1 MRIITSILTLS
12 LIFSGAHGK
21 KDESNVA
28 SIVSRLL
35 ISATKA
41 GPSGSKSYHGTKS
54 QQGNDSSSKTLSNL
68 ITKKRQNLAS
78 STQKKR
84 SVLKTLSKGPF
95 KVSTIAKTFLKSRS
109 LGRSLGLLKR
119 GLEPSWGD
127 EYKEMADSAVD
138 LFEDF
143 VADGSFSF
151 DEFIS
156 PPEFCSADSVSEE
169 SVCTDS
175 IRAMMEMGK
184 RVLRNPWTV
193 LDMGMFMFSN
203 LSLLPWDHILD
214 YEKLR
219 VFLNS
224 IPKNDLYEALV
235 DEIHSLLSEFV
246 SEDYMSYLPEIY
258 YTVYKEIIVNLAGL
272 DSPVEFDEVLSS
284 VLGGSYYDD
293 DYPSYA
299 YDDTIDNH
307 FGDDANAAI
316 DDHFGDD
323 ANAAIDDHFEDD
335 FDDDIVAVIDEVH
348 QEICYLLSLESVK
361 IDFKSGG
368 ACATDKLDS
377 RDIAKVPF
385 CVSKDFL
392 AEHNG
397 KEFFEEDYYVP
408 AEFDGNSYQC
418 PLIVQFS
425 ETYDLSDWAF
435 DDTEEVE
442 LPINSFFAWESN
454 KGGEPK
460 SVFKDCKWLKNR
472 PLEKRQQHCAKASS
486 GYATASEACPS
497 TCCHHSEDGSNIWLK
512 KKARYNADGVMK
524 SEVSKDCDWLKGQSL
539 DDITKYCKKNAFSES
554 SVPAYVACPETC
566 GLCAPA

>member
-41 GPSGSKSYHGTKS
+41 GLSGSKSYHGTKS

-127 EYKEMADSAVD
+127 EYTEMADSAVD

-156 PPEFCSADSVSEE
+156 PPEFCSGDSFAEE

-184 RVLRNPWTV
+184 KLLRNPWTV

-224 IPKNDLYEALV
+224 IPKNDLYEVLA
-235 DEIHSLLSEFV
+235 DELHSLLSEFV

-258 YTVYKEIIVNLAGL
+258 YSFYEEIILNLAGL

-284 VLGGSYYDD
+284 VLGGSDYDDNYPSYGYD
-293 DYPSYA
+293 DYPSYG
-299 YDDTIDNH
+299 YDDTIGDN

-316 DDHFGDD
+316 DD
-323 ANAAIDDHFEDD
+323 NFEDD
-335 FDDDIVAVIDEVH
+335 VNDDIVAAIDEVH
-348 QEICYLLSLESVK
+348 QEICFLLSLESVK

-368 ACATDKLDS
+368 ACATDKCDS
-377 RDIAKVPF
+377 RDISKVPF

-408 AEFDGNSYQC
+408 QYDGNSYHC

-425 ETYDLSDWAF
+425 ETYDLSDWAL

-442 LPINSFFAWESN
+442 LPINSFFAWESS

-486 GYATASEACPS
+486 GYATASEACPL
-497 TCCHHSEDGSNIWLK
+497 TCCHHSEDGSNPCWIL
-512 KKARYNADGVMK
+512 
-524 SEVSKDCDWLKGQSL
+524 
-539 DDITKYCKKNAFSES
+539 
-554 SVPAYVACPETC
+554 
-566 GLCAPA
+566 